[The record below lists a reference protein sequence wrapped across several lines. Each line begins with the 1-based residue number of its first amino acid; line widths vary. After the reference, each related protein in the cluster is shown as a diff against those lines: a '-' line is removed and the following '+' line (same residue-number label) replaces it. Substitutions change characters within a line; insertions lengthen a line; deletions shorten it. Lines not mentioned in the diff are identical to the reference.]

1 VGDDRNM
8 KSDIA
13 ENVTPKSIPDA
24 MNKAS
29 KRGRNSPSAPHANDV
44 TNAYGIHAGSR
55 RAAHSLVASM
65 MTATEIA
72 PAAIG
77 YRSWLTAKAILRTL
91 SPSSANTTA
100 HRPAVYIR

>member
-1 VGDDRNM
+1 M

-24 MNKAS
+24 MNNTS
-29 KRGRNSPSAPHANDV
+29 EPGRNSPSAPHANDV
-44 TNAYGIHAGSR
+44 TNAHGIHAGSR
-55 RAAHSLVASM
+55 RAAHSLVAST

-77 YRSWLTAKAILRTL
+77 YRSSWLTAEPILRTT
-91 SPSSANTTA
+91 SPSSASTTA
-100 HRPAVYIR
+100 HRPAVDIR